1 MKLTSVPS
9 SLSNS
14 TIHLDMSYN
23 QIHTLRNRS
32 LEYLVYL
39 RTLDLSDNG
48 LRQLGLD
55 AFKGLTKLTE
65 MWLHNNLLVVN
76 KICGNVFKNVKQTI
90 GIPIVTVRPSRR
102 LFPFFVRDG
111 IKAGA
116 SEQKRKQARSFN
128 FTFRYIDGLLLRNSK
143 FDDFAIYV

>member
-32 LEYLVYL
+32 LEYLVNL

-48 LRQLGLD
+48 LSQIGLN
-55 AFKGLTKLTE
+55 AFTGLTKLTE

-90 GIPIVTVRPSRR
+90 GIPIVTFSPSRR
-102 LFPFFVRDG
+102 LFPFFVREG
-111 IKAGA
+111 IKAGT
-116 SEQKRKQARSFN
+116 SEQKRKKA
-128 FTFRYIDGLLLRNSK
+128 
-143 FDDFAIYV
+143 